1 MTMWRFFGAILIS
14 SAIVAG
20 PARATR
26 FEILPNNDT
35 NLVRFDSKAALH
47 AFDGATR
54 QFAGY
59 VVLDPDDLGD
69 SVTIYI
75 EVHLASLDTGI
86 KRRNRSMRNNH
97 LETHK
102 YPTAAFW
109 GATIVRPRGTRLD
122 AGQAATFDI
131 EGVLDLHGV
140 KRRLRAVVDV
150 TYLEESGVRKL
161 HVIAR
166 LDVKLTD
173 FAIERPSVMFMKV
186 RDTQKVTFEAIAVA
200 PPE

>member
-1 MTMWRFFGAILIS
+1 MLRLFGVLLVSSTIL
-14 SAIVAG
+14 AG
-20 PARATR
+20 PALAVR
-26 FEILPNNDT
+26 FEILPDNDT
-35 NLVRFDSKAALH
+35 NLVRFESKAVLH
-47 AFDGATR
+47 AFEGTTK

-75 EVHLASLDTGI
+75 EVNLASLDTGI
-86 KRRNRSMRNNH
+86 ERRNRSMRNNH

-102 YPTAAFW
+102 YPTAVFK
-109 GATIVRPRGTRLD
+109 GATIVRPRGSRLD
-122 AGQAATFDI
+122 EGRAATFDI
-131 EGVLDLHGV
+131 EGVLDLHGL
-140 KRRLRAVVDV
+140 KRTQRAAVEV

-186 RDTQKVTFEAIAVA
+186 RDTQKVTFEAIATAA
-200 PPE
+200 PD